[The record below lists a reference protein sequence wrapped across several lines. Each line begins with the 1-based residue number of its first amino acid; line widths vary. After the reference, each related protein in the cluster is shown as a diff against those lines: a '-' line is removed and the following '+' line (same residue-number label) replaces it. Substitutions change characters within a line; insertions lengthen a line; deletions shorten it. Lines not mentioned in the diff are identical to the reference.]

1 MKRARKPVFDPKAFL
16 AKADGGR
23 TISKYQRDQTV
34 FSQGEAADAVFY
46 FVVIALGDC

>member
-1 MKRARKPVFDPKAFL
+1 MKRKRRKPVFDPKAFL

-34 FSQGEAADAVFY
+34 FSQWRMLFSISRREG
-46 FVVIALGDC
+46 

>member
-16 AKADGGR
+16 DKADGGR

>member
-1 MKRARKPVFDPKAFL
+1 MNRKRKLIFDPKAFL